1 MNCPVSGGAAHS
13 SPTHSKTKAG
23 ALTGVRCAISE
34 LHLHLL
40 WLARE
45 RFAAQRARHYRWAIL
60 GFLLTSMMAS
70 GQISPGSL
78 SRSHQALD
86 GITDC
91 TTCHR
96 LSTGKPTFRCIDC
109 HSEIGSRVASHRGLH
124 ATYNIPPG
132 SSAEC
137 VRCHSEH
144 NGEDFL
150 LIKWNPGTFDHKLTG
165 YALEGKHAG
174 VACNQCHTAEHI
186 STEERSTIK
195 VTHLSRTFLGLS
207 RNCTTCHQDSHKGR
221 LGSSCA
227 QCHNYDNW
235 QQISI
240 NQFDHSKT
248 RYPLTGLHSQVGCQ
262 QCHTAG
268 KDAKPRYTGF
278 PFGRCADCHADPH
291 RGRFEQGCES
301 CHGTQGWNK
310 IASDALSESFDHSK
324 TKFPLLGKHIKVDCV
339 ECHSGGDFK
348 KPILFQKCADCHK
361 PDPHGGQFAQRL
373 DKGECAA
380 CHTVEGFRPS
390 TFGIK
395 QHATTAYPLQGKH
408 ALLQCSQCH
417 IRKGKTTI
425 YKIKFQSCTDCHQD
439 RHAGQFAQA
448 PYFDRCESCHKVQRF
463 RPSTFTLARHAETR
477 FPLTGSHAAVICT
490 DCHRIS
496 SQFTPPSAIYHW
508 NNTVCTSCHSD
519 PHQGQFAKL
528 MRLAG
533 SNGKPLGCEAC
544 HSTQS
549 WKEFSRFD
557 HSRTSFPLLGSHRTT
572 PCSSC
577 HKAPGQQTAIHNI
590 DFKGAP
596 TACEE
601 CHQDVHG
608 AQFAKSGI
616 TACAGCHNSTAW
628 KPSSFD
634 HETRTAFP
642 LQGAHRKVECDQC
655 HKSTRLVGTKAI
667 LFYKPTP
674 TRCAACHG
682 ANVHGQ

>member
-23 ALTGVRCAISE
+23 ALTGVRWAISE

-339 ECHSGGDFK
+339 ECHSGEISRSQFSFRNALTATSLILMVGSLRSAWTK
-348 KPILFQKCADCHK
+348 ANAQPVTRSKASGPRRSELSNMPQPPIPCRANTPCCNVRNVTSGRAKPLSTRSNSKVAPIATRTVMRDSSH
-361 PDPHGGQFAQRL
+361 RL
-373 DKGECAA
+373 R
-380 CHTVEGFRPS
+380 TS
-390 TFGIK
+390 TAVN
-395 QHATTAYPLQGKH
+395 HATRCNDSGRRR
-408 ALLQCSQCH
+408 LL
-417 IRKGKTTI
+417 
-425 YKIKFQSCTDCHQD
+425 
-439 RHAGQFAQA
+439 
-448 PYFDRCESCHKVQRF
+448 
-463 RPSTFTLARHAETR
+463 
-477 FPLTGSHAAVICT
+477 
-490 DCHRIS
+490 
-496 SQFTPPSAIYHW
+496 
-508 NNTVCTSCHSD
+508 
-519 PHQGQFAKL
+519 
-528 MRLAG
+528 
-533 SNGKPLGCEAC
+533 
-544 HSTQS
+544 
-549 WKEFSRFD
+549 
-557 HSRTSFPLLGSHRTT
+557 
-572 PCSSC
+572 
-577 HKAPGQQTAIHNI
+577 
-590 DFKGAP
+590 
-596 TACEE
+596 
-601 CHQDVHG
+601 
-608 AQFAKSGI
+608 
-616 TACAGCHNSTAW
+616 
-628 KPSSFD
+628 
-634 HETRTAFP
+634 
-642 LQGAHRKVECDQC
+642 
-655 HKSTRLVGTKAI
+655 
-667 LFYKPTP
+667 
-674 TRCAACHG
+674 
-682 ANVHGQ
+682 